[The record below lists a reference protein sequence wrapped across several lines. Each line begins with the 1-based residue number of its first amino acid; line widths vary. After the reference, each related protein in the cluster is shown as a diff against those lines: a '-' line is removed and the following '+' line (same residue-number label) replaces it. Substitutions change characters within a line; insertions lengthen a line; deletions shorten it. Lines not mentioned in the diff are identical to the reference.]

1 MVRTGKGR
9 GMRAAHFDTST
20 TYMYMYLSDVFQII
34 IMVNVFEIHKVHLN
48 ALKWLTTIDV
58 TN

>member
-1 MVRTGKGR
+1 
-9 GMRAAHFDTST
+9 MRAAHFDTSS